1 MTDRRRPAHTRG
13 EHLLQIAEA
22 KNSGEQMSALSS
34 HNSHGPG
41 GSSAKFAST
50 GRPRLRKVLEPLA
63 DFPSSVPW

>member
-34 HNSHGPG
+34 HNSHWARWLQREIRFDGMPTVKEGP
-41 GSSAKFAST
+41 
-50 GRPRLRKVLEPLA
+50 
-63 DFPSSVPW
+63 